1 MRIQGGQVLVGGQ
14 FVEADIVVD
23 DKDGAIASVGANG
36 GNGRTYDARGLYVL
50 PGIVDIHADA
60 FERQLMPRPGVGFP
74 TDLALQ
80 ESDRQAVGN
89 GITTLFH
96 GVTWSWEPGLRGAD
110 HARAILNAIEAL
122 NPSLG
127 ADTRC
132 HLRHETFNLD
142 AEAEITDWLG
152 DKRIGMLGFNDHMP
166 SADAPPRTRK
176 IAEMA
181 ARAGLTV
188 EEFNALVERLR
199 ARANEVP
206 GSIERLAHAAH
217 DNGVATLSH
226 DDNSP
231 AQRQWFRALDC
242 RLAEFPVNLETADD
256 ATRAGDNVVMG
267 APNVVRGGS
276 HIGWIAAADMIAR
289 GLCTVL
295 ASDYYY
301 PAPLLAPFRLAADK
315 VAPLEQAWRFVSAHP
330 AQAAGLDDR
339 GTLESGKRADI
350 VVVDASDPLR
360 PRARATRTSGRFVH
374 VADASRFN

>member
-1 MRIQGGQVLVGGQ
+1 MRLQGGQALIDGA
-14 FVEADIVVD
+14 FVEADIVID
-23 DKDGAIASVGANG
+23 DKDGAIAAVGANG
-36 GNGRTYDARGLYVL
+36 GNGRAYDARGLYVL

-74 TDLALQ
+74 IDLALQ

-110 HARAILNAIEAL
+110 NARAVLAGIEQL
-122 NPSLG
+122 NPVLG

-132 HLRHETFNLD
+132 HLRHETFNLE
-142 AEAEITDWLG
+142 AETEITDWLG

-166 SADAPPRTRK
+166 SADAPPRMRK

-188 EEFNALVERLR
+188 EDFNALVERLR

-206 GSIERLAHAAH
+206 GSIERLARAANDHA
-217 DNGVATLSH
+217 VATLSH

-231 AQRQWFRALDC
+231 AQRRWFRALEC
-242 RLAEFPVNLETADD
+242 RVAEFPVNLETAQD
-256 ATRAGDNVVMG
+256 ATQAGDNVVMG

-301 PAPLLAPFRLAADK
+301 PAPLLAPFRLAADR
-315 VAPLEQAWRFVSAHP
+315 VAPLAEAWRFVSAHP
-330 AQAAGLDDR
+330 AQAAGLTDR
-339 GTLESGKRADI
+339 GTLEAGKRADI

-360 PRARATRTSGRFVH
+360 PRALATMANGRFVH